1 MPEKQVSEALAK
13 HTERTLVLIK
23 PDAVERGIGMEVLAR
38 FERAGL
44 RIVGLKLALANR
56 KLAEQHYT
64 YEDIAVR
71 HGEKVRELLLEY
83 ITQGP
88 VIAAVIQGVSA
99 VSVVRKLSGDTEP
112 RKSPPGTIRGD
123 YAHVS
128 YGFCDD
134 AGLAVRNIIHA
145 SSAVEDAERE
155 INLWFATDELHDIL
169 TPTT

>member
-1 MPEKQVSEALAK
+1 MSEKQISESLAK
-13 HTERTLVLIK
+13 HAERTLVLIK
-23 PDAVERGIGMEVLAR
+23 PDAVARGIGMEVLAR

-44 RIVGLKLALANR
+44 RIIGLKLAQANQE
-56 KLAEQHYT
+56 LAEKHYT

-71 HGEKVRELLLEY
+71 HGEKVRQLLLEY

-88 VIAAVIQGVSA
+88 VIAAVVQGISA

-112 RKSPPGTIRGD
+112 KKSPPGTIRGD
-123 YAHVS
+123 YAHAS

-134 AGLAVRNIIHA
+134 AGIAVRNIIHA

-155 INLWFATDELHDIL
+155 IHLWFTSDELYEIPL
-169 TPTT
+169 SV

>member
-1 MPEKQVSEALAK
+1 MKAKQMSEALTK
-13 HTERTLVLIK
+13 HTERTLILIK
-23 PDAVERGIGMEVLAR
+23 PDAVVRGVAMEVLAR

-44 RIVGLKLALANR
+44 RIIGLKLVVASR
-56 KLAEQHYT
+56 ELAERHYT

-83 ITQGP
+83 ITEGA
-88 VIAAVIQGVSA
+88 VIAAVVQGVSA
-99 VSVVRKLSGDTEP
+99 VSVVRKLAGDTEP
-112 RKSPPGTIRGD
+112 RKALPGTIRGD

-145 SSAVEDAERE
+145 SAVLEDAERE
-155 INLWFATDELHDIL
+155 INLWFTDSEIHD
-169 TPTT
+169 TPPS